1 MAAMRTV
8 SMLCCLLVAVLLAG
22 CGGREPAEQPGSGTP
37 GVVEGSPEAAQA
49 RDAIERLVLKGA
61 DRAETKANRTRARQ
75 DLIDMGGAA
84 VPYLVERIQ
93 DTNFTIRWEMVN
105 ILGYIKDRRA
115 TDPLI
120 ARVLHDADP
129 HTRWRSMW
137 ALTSVGDPTTAD
149 KLRGHLEDEDPFAA
163 WNAAV
168 GLAMVAAD
176 PAAVPYLKK
185 GLDSEDPWVRW
196 EAVDG
201 LGHVHD
207 ETTARDIVPLLADRD
222 SRVRHETVM
231 ALGAIGDETS
241 RRELVRV
248 LDSPDA
254 QLRWRAAMHLGRFGG
269 AEGRKVL
276 EARLAVEEDAQVR
289 EHIAKALGR

>member
-1 MAAMRTV
+1 
-8 SMLCCLLVAVLLAG
+8 LIL
-22 CGGREPAEQPGSGTP
+22 E
-37 GVVEGSPEAAQA
+37 
-49 RDAIERLVLKGA
+49 GA
-61 DRAETKANRTRARQ
+61 DRAETKANRSRARQ

-84 VPYLVERIQ
+84 VPYLIERIQ
-93 DTNFTIRWEMVN
+93 DPNFTIRWEMVN
-105 ILGYIKDRRA
+105 ILGYIKDRRG

-137 ALTSVGDPTTAD
+137 ALTSVGDPTTAG
-149 KLRGHLEDEDPFAA
+149 KFRGHLEDDDPFAA

-176 PAAVPYLKK
+176 PAAVPHLKK
-185 GLDSEDPWVRW
+185 GLGSEDAWVRW

-207 ETTARDIVPLLADRD
+207 ATTSRDILPLLADTD
-222 SRVRHETVM
+222 ARVRHEVVM
-231 ALGAIGDETS
+231 ALGAIGDETA
-241 RRELVRV
+241 RRELIRI

-254 QLRWRAAMHLGRFGG
+254 QLRWRAAMHLGRIGG
-269 AEGRKVL
+269 EEGRRAL
-276 EARLAVEEDAQVR
+276 EARLAVEESAQVR
-289 EHIAKALGR
+289 DHLAKALGR